1 MLLTAKRKGWAIEQ
15 TAGLH
20 TIHLCE
26 DEQLKQVITNIFKIL

>member
-1 MLLTAKRKGWAIEQ
+1 MLVTAKRKGWAIEQ
-15 TAGLH
+15 TAEY